1 MKSLAYISGAIA
13 VVALSG
19 SAALAQGVPS
29 APHLPLSQQKA
40 AQKKAT
46 QKTAQKQKTGVVA
59 QQSVHVSGAALLI
72 TVPRSAAQ
80 KERMKEEYAVIMRG
94 DEALKA
100 GDTDGAIAAYLEA
113 QQSESQ
119 NLVAL
124 VRLAQA
130 YTVAGRTEEAIAAYR
145 QLIYPPPGQDWSH
158 ANQLSPA
165 MQMNFALLLIQTGQA
180 QEALAAYRRALPT
193 LNYDGQGKPM
203 LKVLF
208 PDIGP
213 GGLAYSPRLLR
224 AMVCLG
230 IGVDASDEARLKE
243 AVRLA
248 PDSAAANYYL
258 GKSLYG
264 NGKPGAKA
272 ALERAVALGDDTTA
286 KEAKVFLPFSR

>member
-1 MKSLAYISGAIA
+1 MNRIVRKGEHPMKFLTYISLGMAAI
-13 VVALSG
+13 VVLVP
-19 SAALAQGVPS
+19 ALAQGGPPRPGS
-29 APHLPLSQQKA
+29 PRQKRTAPPPKAVRDAAGAKLPKGAVLGLCIPLSA
-40 AQKKAT
+40 E
-46 QKTAQKQKTGVVA
+46 
-59 QQSVHVSGAALLI
+59 
-72 TVPRSAAQ
+72 Q
-80 KERMKEEYAVIMRG
+80 KERMEEEYAVIMRG
-94 DEALKA
+94 DEALKV

-113 QQSESQ
+113 RDSQTQSGM
-119 NLVAL
+119 AL
-124 VRLAQA
+124 IRLAEA
-130 YTVAGRTEEAIAAYR
+130 YTVAGRAQEAIAAYR

-180 QEALAAYRRALPT
+180 QEALAAYRRALKT

-243 AVRLA
+243 AVKLA

-286 KEAKVFLPFSR
+286 KEAKVYLPFSR